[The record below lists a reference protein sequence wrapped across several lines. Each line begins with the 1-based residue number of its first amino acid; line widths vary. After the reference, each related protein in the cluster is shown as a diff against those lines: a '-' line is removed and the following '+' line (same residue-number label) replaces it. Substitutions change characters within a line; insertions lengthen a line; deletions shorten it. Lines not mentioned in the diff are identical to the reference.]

1 MVLGLL
7 DFRDPQGDP
16 SFLALPLNQSC
27 LYFPEGQVFQ
37 GGLLVQGGLDLLLF
51 LQVQGVL
58 ADQEL
63 LVALVCLFL
72 QEPQG
77 NLACP
82 ALLEVQF
89 YPVVLVL
96 PRFLFSLADPGLL
109 VCLRVPEGRSLGKV
123 RAQQV
128 WLLVAVR
135 HKFLFP
141 QSLDRR
147 P

>member
-1 MVLGLL
+1 
-7 DFRDPQGDP
+7 
-16 SFLALPLNQSC
+16 
-27 LYFPEGQVFQ
+27 
-37 GGLLVQGGLDLLLF
+37 
-51 LQVQGVL
+51 
-58 ADQEL
+58 
-63 LVALVCLFL
+63 VALVCLFL

-89 YPVVLVL
+89 FPVVLVL
-96 PRFLFSLADPGLL
+96 PRFLFSLVDPGLL
-109 VCLRVPEGRSLGKV
+109 VCLRVPEGRSLGKAH
-123 RAQQV
+123 AQQA